1 MNYNEALDYIHS
13 VSWTF
18 CKPGLSRISELCAAL
33 GNPEKNLKFIHVAG
47 TNGKG
52 SFCSMTD
59 SVLRA
64 AGYKV
69 GLFTSPY
76 VVRFNERMKVNGE
89 DIPDPELAKIVEE
102 IKPICD
108 AMTDKPTEFEIITAT
123 AFVYFSSQKCD
134 FVVLE
139 CGLGGRLDSTNI
151 IESPIL
157 SVITGIAL
165 DHTAIL
171 GNTVEEI
178 AYEKAGIIKRGVPV
192 LFGGEDE
199 SAERVIRAQAD
210 KMHSPFYLSADT
222 DIENAVI
229 SLSGSDFDFEDYRNL
244 HVSLLGKYQL
254 KNARNVLCAIK
265 ILKSAGVK
273 IPESAV
279 REGLSSAVWHARFE
293 RLSDDPLVIYD
304 GAHNRE
310 GVDALYASV
319 KEYFGDTPVYCLSGT
334 LADKDY
340 KHTAE
345 IISKIATH
353 AYTITPDNPRA
364 LSAEE
369 FAKCISSLGTESYP
383 FDTISEAVRSAY
395 NDAKNEGVPLI
406 CFGSLYTYGDVAS
419 EIEKQKNEA

>member
-1 MNYNEALDYIHS
+1 MNYNEAIDYIHS

-18 CKPGLSRISELCAAL
+18 CKPGLSRISELCKAL

-59 SVLRA
+59 SILRA

-76 VVRFNERMKVNGE
+76 VVRFNERMKVDGE
-89 DIPDPELAKIVEE
+89 DIPDETLSDIVEK

-108 AMTDKPTEFEIITAT
+108 AMTDKPTEFELITAI

-134 FVVLE
+134 YVVLE

-171 GNTVEEI
+171 GETIEKI
-178 AYEKAGIIKRGVPV
+178 AFEKAGIIKEGVPT

-199 SAERVIRAQAD
+199 GAERVIRAHAD
-210 KMHSPFYLSADT
+210 EMKSPFYLSS
-222 DIENAVI
+222 DIKMTSVRS
-229 SLSGSDFDFEDYRNL
+229 SLSGTDFDSDILQGL
-244 HVSLLGKYQL
+244 HVSLLGKYQI
-254 KNARNVLCAIK
+254 KNARNVLSAIK
-265 ILKSAGVK
+265 IMRSIGVE
-273 IPESAV
+273 IPDEAV
-279 REGLSSAVWHARFE
+279 RCGLARAVWHARFE
-293 RLSDDPLVIYD
+293 LLCDDPIVIYD
-304 GAHNRE
+304 GAHNSE
-310 GVDALYASV
+310 GVDALYLSV
-319 KEYFGDTPVYCLSGT
+319 KEYFGDAPLYCLSGT

-340 KHTAE
+340 AHTAQ
-345 IISKIATH
+345 IISRIATR

-364 LSAEE
+364 LSAEN
-369 FAKCISSLGTESYP
+369 FAKCISDLGIEAHPS
-383 FDTISEAVRSAY
+383 DSIAEAVRRAFY
-395 NDAKNEGVPLI
+395 DAKAAGVPLI
-406 CFGSLYTYGDVAS
+406 CFGSLYTYGEVSS
-419 EIEKQKNEA
+419 EILKIKKEA

>member
-1 MNYNEALDYIHS
+1 MNYNETLDYIHS

-18 CKPGLSRISELCAAL
+18 CKPGLSRISELCKAL

-64 AGYKV
+64 AGYRV

-76 VVRFNERMKVNGE
+76 VVRFNERMKVDGE
-89 DIPDPELAKIVEE
+89 DIPDTELAKIVER

-108 AMTDKPTEFEIITAT
+108 AMSDKPTEFELITAI

-151 IESPIL
+151 IDSPIL

-171 GNTVEEI
+171 GDTVEKI
-178 AYEKAGIIKRGVPV
+178 AYEKAGIIKQGVPV
-192 LFGGEDE
+192 LYGGEDAD
-199 SAERVIRAQAD
+199 AERVIRARAD
-210 KMHSPFYLSADT
+210 DMTSPVYLSSDMKIANVRT
-222 DIENAVI
+222 
-229 SLSGSDFDFEDYRNL
+229 SLSGTDFDSDDYGDL
-244 HVSLLGKYQL
+244 HISLLGKYQI
-254 KNARNVLCAIK
+254 KNARNVLSAIK
-265 ILKSAGVK
+265 ILKSLGVE
-273 IPESAV
+273 IPEEAV
-279 REGLSSAVWHARFE
+279 RLGLSRAVWHARFE
-293 RLSDDPLVIYD
+293 VLCNDPVVIYD
-304 GAHNRE
+304 GAHNSE
-310 GVDALYASV
+310 GVDALYLSV
-319 KEYFGDTPVYCLSGT
+319 KEYFGDAPLYCLSGT

-340 KHTAE
+340 HHTAE
-345 IISKIATH
+345 IISRIATR

-364 LSAEE
+364 LSSEN
-369 FAKCISSLGTESYP
+369 FAKCISDLGVDAYP
-383 FDTISEAVRSAY
+383 SSSIKEAVRRAF
-395 NDAKNEGVPLI
+395 DGAKQAGVPLI
-406 CFGSLYTYGDVAS
+406 CFGSLYTYGEVAE
-419 EIEKQKNEA
+419 EIVKIKKEA